1 MSKIIA
7 KISLICW
14 GFVAIFANILIL
26 AIAIPQD
33 FLPIASIILGLI
45 ISVPI
50 GINIYRIYRR
60 DGFDFGW
67 FFFVRKGFWR
77 VLLGLTGI
85 SLLSIGLFAAVFPKL
100 FNELGENYAMAV
112 AKSLVAM
119 FWLALI
125 STFLGWA
132 LICFSEA
139 VGYLRLKDFKA
150 AAGSFA
156 LGLLWQL
163 FSLLFSYLFL
173 EVINDVFFRLSAS
186 VENWTL
192 IFIAVSTIIIGL
204 LMGGY
209 EDLKPLTAD
218 EEK

>member
-150 AAGSFA
+150 AAGGFA

>member
-7 KISLICW
+7 KITLICW
-14 GFVAIFANILIL
+14 GFVWIFTNILIL
-26 AIAIPQD
+26 AIAIPQN
-33 FLPIASIILGLI
+33 FLPAVSIILGLI

-50 GINIYRIYRR
+50 GFNLYRIYRR

-85 SLLSIGLFAAVFPKL
+85 FLLLIGLFAAVFPKL
-100 FNELGENYAMAV
+100 FDELGEAHAMTA
-112 AKSLVAM
+112 AKLLVAM

-125 STFLGWA
+125 STFLGWT

-139 VGYLRLKDFKA
+139 VGYLRLRDFKGA
-150 AAGSFA
+150 LGSFA
-156 LGLLWQL
+156 LGLLWQF
-163 FSLLFSYLFL
+163 FSLFFCYLFF

-186 VENWTL
+186 AQNWTL
-192 IFIAVSTIIIGL
+192 IFIAVLTIITGL
-204 LMGGY
+204 LMGRS
-209 EDLKPLTAD
+209 EDLKPLAAD
-218 EEK
+218 EK